1 MYMQV
6 PSGAGKEDEVGKM
19 TDVSAIVPLL
29 QAIFAICSIVAR
41 LYEQSLLIAR
51 LSQPSLL
58 GQLQSEALLSPSSS
72 CSYQTKPRVCCEV
85 MSSFIVKVSGMVDKV
100 STGVGWT
107 KQLFGALYSVREGA
121 VRAVN
126 LIGCVRIIE

>member
-1 MYMQV
+1 M
-6 PSGAGKEDEVGKM
+6 
-19 TDVSAIVPLL
+19 
-29 QAIFAICSIVAR
+29 
-41 LYEQSLLIAR
+41 
-51 LSQPSLL
+51 LSH
-58 GQLQSEALLSPSSS
+58 LQSKASLSPSSS
-72 CSYQTKPRVCCEV
+72 CFYQTKPRVCCEV

-126 LIGCVRIIE
+126 LIGRVRIDPP